1 MLSLQYLTLQSLA
14 TGLVPASQSS
24 PVIIR
29 ITVLTSSISG
39 RKARG
44 KTYVICRS
52 RTFYEAEFELQLV
65 LRWEASLQPPRLIS
79 IKD

>member
-29 ITVLTSSISG
+29 ITVLTSSILSENKEG
-39 RKARG
+39 QERREDICHLS
-44 KTYVICRS
+44 YVGPGPFMRP
-52 RTFYEAEFELQLV
+52 
-65 LRWEASLQPPRLIS
+65 SLS
-79 IKD
+79 CSW